1 MRTTINGDLS
11 LLNRLTAAM
20 AEADL
25 PKDKLIKLLVSRII
39 NKNSF
44 VPKPYKTVK
53 YQESGQDTV
62 WKIEH
67 INLEPVDYEKL
78 LDLRRHFKF
87 SVSWFIAF
95 AIINYL
101 DELVNDLCN
110 SGNRKKILDNYAS
123 NYVYIS
129 KMTGSIRVFI
139 TMMDTRS
146 KKT

>member
-1 MRTTINGDLS
+1 
-11 LLNRLTAAM
+11 M

-101 DELVNDLCN
+101 DELVKVFSN
-110 SGNRKKILDNYAS
+110 SGNTEDTLDNYVKD
-123 NYVYIS
+123 YVYIS
-129 KMTGSIRVFI
+129 KMVCSIRVFI
-139 TMMDTRS
+139 TMMEIRS